1 MTFWRL
7 STHPKWFNNWLRAG
21 QHCLQM
27 NTSTWLSSE
36 AKLVKMPLRVASSAC
51 RAIPGSTPTRWSQH
65 SHLITAWYFE
75 QGVQLTAVS
84 MSQRPRRKRVREMRN
99 YVQMSKHPCL
109 RAISSPLKAFGF
121 YIEASIPYSTHTHT
135 HQKTLNNKP
144 CHPTV
149 TDEMC
154 LWNWLVRCTYIRGSP
169 LDCSS

>member
-1 MTFWRL
+1 
-7 STHPKWFNNWLRAG
+7 
-21 QHCLQM
+21 M
-27 NTSTWLSSE
+27 NKSTWLSSE
-36 AKLVKMPLRVASSAC
+36 AELIKMLQVASSAC

-65 SHLITAWYFE
+65 SHLITARYFE

-84 MSQRPRRKRVREMRN
+84 MSQRPRTRAGETRN

-121 YIEASIPYSTHTHT
+121 YIEASLPYSTHTHT
-135 HQKTLNNKP
+135 HTHTQQKTLNNKP

-154 LWNWLVRCTYIRGSP
+154 LWNWLVRCTYIRGYP
-169 LDCSS
+169 LDCILGSTTDFLFSLILQSSSIAFH

>member
-1 MTFWRL
+1 
-7 STHPKWFNNWLRAG
+7 
-21 QHCLQM
+21 M
-27 NTSTWLSSE
+27 NKSTWLSSE
-36 AKLVKMPLRVASSAC
+36 AELIKMLQVASSAC

-65 SHLITAWYFE
+65 SHLITARYFE

-84 MSQRPRRKRVREMRN
+84 MSQRPRTRAGETRN

-121 YIEASIPYSTHTHT
+121 YIEASLPYSTHTHT
-135 HQKTLNNKP
+135 HTHTQQKTLNNKP

-154 LWNWLVRCTYIRGSP
+154 L
-169 LDCSS
+169 